1 MQEIVTRLFLSRQ
14 VRWDLILRVSRK
26 IHDMFNLFTLFRWPT
41 PKLLQRFPWNL
52 HTSKYKGI
60 QEHWPI
66 WKKIYCPVFALRFFK
81 YEQFWGFR
89 AAWRTVALC
98 IGPDARRRGRRAE
111 GKALP
116 LTCHFSNTMQ
126 LMTIVKTGM
135 CYLTLQVHT
144 GTNLEDIEHVL
155 IFWNQITQDRCT
167 RRTKEV
173 NVKTIRR

>member
-1 MQEIVTRLFLSRQ
+1 MKCKGTQED
-14 VRWDLILRVSRK
+14 WA
-26 IHDMFNLFTLFRWPT
+26 
-41 PKLLQRFPWNL
+41 
-52 HTSKYKGI
+52 
-60 QEHWPI
+60 I
-66 WKKIYCPVFALRFFK
+66 WKKIRRPVFLFRFFK
-81 YEQFWGFR
+81 NEQFCRFLG
-89 AAWRTVALC
+89 AWRRVALS
-98 IGPDARRRGRRAE
+98 IGPAARRRGRLAG

-144 GTNLEDIEHVL
+144 GTNLEDIEHVS

-173 NVKTIRR
+173 NVKTIRRQMSKVTKEMTSNSCRNKSIARSKHSSIMERIRKTQDNA